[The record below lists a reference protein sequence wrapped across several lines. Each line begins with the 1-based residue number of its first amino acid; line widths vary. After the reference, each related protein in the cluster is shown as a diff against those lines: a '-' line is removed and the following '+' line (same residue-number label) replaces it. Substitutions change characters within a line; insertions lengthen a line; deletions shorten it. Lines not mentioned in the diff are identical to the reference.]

1 MLSLRPPDKK
11 SCHCLCNVGR
21 ILHEMMHSLGF
32 YHEHTRPDRDKYIQI
47 VQNNVKK
54 GLCSQL
60 KCVIVKHY
68 KSLCITR
75 SEDKQYIYIFKK

>member
-54 GLCSQL
+54 GLYRFQSDNFNL
-60 KCVIVKHY
+60 RKF
-68 KSLCITR
+68 S
-75 SEDKQYIYIFKK
+75 